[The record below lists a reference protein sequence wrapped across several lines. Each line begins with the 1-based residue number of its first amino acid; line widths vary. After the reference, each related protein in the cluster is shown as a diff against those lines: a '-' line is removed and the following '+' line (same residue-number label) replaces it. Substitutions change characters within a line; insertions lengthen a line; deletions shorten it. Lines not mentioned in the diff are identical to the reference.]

1 MAFQVDEVVRER
13 RRARRPYR
21 SAGSAER
28 SSSVRDETTP
38 LVTVI
43 HHLAE
48 QNGPHPAADD
58 SATNRPTGRQ
68 LVFL

>member
-1 MAFQVDEVVRER
+1 
-13 RRARRPYR
+13 
-21 SAGSAER
+21 
-28 SSSVRDETTP
+28 VRDETTP